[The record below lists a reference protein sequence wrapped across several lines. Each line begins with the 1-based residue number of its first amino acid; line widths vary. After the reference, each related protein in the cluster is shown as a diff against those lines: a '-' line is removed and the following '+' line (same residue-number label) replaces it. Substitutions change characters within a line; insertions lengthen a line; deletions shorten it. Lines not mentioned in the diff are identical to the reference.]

1 MGLFDFLKKKEFEEI
16 RTLQEKLEKFK
27 SITDIQTEID
37 TKKHESDLL
46 IQNKTIEISEK
57 ERELN
62 KLIFDKEVELNSTI
76 ENKKTELE
84 LLMQNKTNEISEKE
98 RELKKLISDK
108 EIELN
113 STIENKK
120 TELELLIQ
128 NKTNEISEKEREF
141 KKLISDKEIEL
152 NSTIVNKKQSI
163 NYIQKDFDELNLNY
177 QTALE
182 TYTRLRKDV
191 TLYESKLDLIEFG
204 IYEPVYD
211 FEKSEDYRAE
221 QNRIIEEQKSMIQ
234 LETAAI
240 CSTNWTIDGSL
251 AKGKASTKKFVK
263 LILRAFNGECNAQIG
278 KVKWNN
284 VNQMKERI
292 HKSYETLNKLGEGS
306 AVRISYEYLELK
318 IKEITLEYEY
328 QVKRQEEKEEMRA
341 IQEELREEEKARRE
355 FEQIQRQAEK
365 EEETY
370 QKALLKARKEVEKAT
385 GELQEELNSK
395 ILILEQELLL
405 AQEKKERAMSMAQQ
419 TKRGHVYIISN
430 IGSFGEN
437 VYKIGMTRRLEP
449 IDRIRELG
457 DASVPFLF
465 DVHAMIYS
473 DEARTLENELHKA
486 FANKKVNMLNYR
498 KEFFNVSLEEIEKKI
513 DELGFEAE
521 FTILPEAMQY
531 RETLALLEKM
541 NSTDEIKTIED
552 FIAEEYPASFY

>member
-16 RTLQEKLEKFK
+16 RTLQEKLEKYK
-27 SITDIQTEID
+27 SITDIQNEVD
-37 TKKHESDLL
+37 NKKKELELL
-46 IQNKTIEISEK
+46 IQNKINQISDKEK
-57 ERELN
+57 ELN
-62 KLIFDKEVELNSTI
+62 KV
-76 ENKKTELE
+76 
-84 LLMQNKTNEISEKE
+84 ISN
-98 RELKKLISDK
+98 K

-113 STIENKK
+113 STI
-120 TELELLIQ
+120 
-128 NKTNEISEKEREF
+128 
-141 KKLISDKEIEL
+141 D
-152 NSTIVNKKQSI
+152 NKKQSI
-163 NYIQKDFDELNLNY
+163 NYLQKDFDELNQKY
-177 QTALE
+177 QNSLE

-191 TLYESKLDLIEFG
+191 SLYESKLDLIEFG
-204 IYEPVYD
+204 IYEPIYD
-211 FEKSEDYRAE
+211 FDKSEDYRNE
-221 QNRIIEEQKSMIQ
+221 QNRIIEQQKLMIQ
-234 LETAAI
+234 SETAAT
-240 CSTNWTIDGSL
+240 CRTEWTIDGSV
-251 AKGKASTKKFVK
+251 AKGRATTKKYIK
-263 LILRAFNGECNAQIG
+263 LVLRAFNGECNSQLA

-292 HKSYETLNKLGEGS
+292 RKSYDTLNKLADGYS
-306 AVRISYEYLELK
+306 VSISYEFLELK
-318 IKEITLEYEY
+318 LKEITLEYEF
-328 QVKRQEEKEEMRA
+328 QVKRQKEKEEMRA

-355 FEQIQRQAEK
+355 FEQAQKQAEK

-385 GELQEELNSK
+385 GELQEELSNK

-405 AQEKKERAMSMAQQ
+405 AQEKKERAISMAQQ

-449 IDRIRELG
+449 LDRVKELG
-457 DASVPFLF
+457 DASVPFQF

-486 FANKKVNMLNYR
+486 FSNKKVNMLNYR
-498 KEFFNVSLEEIEKKI
+498 KEFFNVSLEEIMQKI

-541 NSTDEIKTIED
+541 NSIEGIKTIED
-552 FIAEEYPASFY
+552 LIAEDYPTTLN

>member
-16 RTLQEKLEKFK
+16 RTLKEKLEKFK
-27 SITDIQTEID
+27 SIINIQDEVD
-37 TKKHESDLL
+37 NKKKELELL
-46 IQNKTIEISEK
+46 ISQKESELELLIKNKTREISEK
-57 ERELN
+57 EVELN
-62 KLIFDKEVELNSTI
+62 KIISDKEVELNSTI
-76 ENKKTELE
+76 E
-84 LLMQNKTNEISEKE
+84 
-98 RELKKLISDK
+98 
-108 EIELN
+108 
-113 STIENKK
+113 
-120 TELELLIQ
+120 
-128 NKTNEISEKEREF
+128 
-141 KKLISDKEIEL
+141 
-152 NSTIVNKKQSI
+152 NKKQSI

-191 TLYESKLDLIEFG
+191 SLYESKLDLIEFG

-211 FEKSEDYRAE
+211 FEKSEDYRTE
-221 QNRIIEEQKSMIQ
+221 QNRIIEEQKLMIQ
-234 LETAAI
+234 SETAAT
-240 CSTNWTIDGSL
+240 CRTEWTIDGSVT
-251 AKGKASTKKFVK
+251 KGRATTKKYIK
-263 LILRAFNGECNAQIG
+263 LVLRAFNGECNSQIA

-292 HKSYETLNKLGEGS
+292 RKSYETLNKLGDGYS
-306 AVRISYEYLELK
+306 VSISYEFLELK
-318 IKEITLEYEY
+318 LKEITLEYEF

-355 FEQIQRQAEK
+355 FEQAQKQAEK

-370 QKALLKARKEVEKAT
+370 QRALLKARQEVEKAT

-395 ILILEQELLL
+395 ILILEQELLI
-405 AQEKKERAMSMAQQ
+405 AQEKKERALSMAQQ

-449 IDRIRELG
+449 LDRVKELG
-457 DASVPFLF
+457 DASVPFQF

-473 DEARTLENELHKA
+473 DEARTLESELHKA
-486 FANKKVNMLNYR
+486 FSNKKVNMLNYR
-498 KEFFNVSLEEIEKKI
+498 KEFFNVSLEEIEQKI

-541 NSTDEIKTIED
+541 NSTVETKTIED
-552 FIAEEYPASFY
+552 IIAEEYPNSLN